1 MFSRLVLLS
10 LVLALSA
17 CATGPL
23 PTEGVARELSPAEVR
38 DAPEDALGQTVIW
51 GGVIADA
58 RNLEER
64 TRLEVVAYPLDDR
77 SQRPL
82 TTEAPIARFRVY
94 ADGYLETA
102 EYATGRRVTVRGE
115 VTGIERGRIDEAVY
129 RFPVID
135 SQELELWPERRE
147 RDDSGFNFGFGI
159 ILGG

>member
-1 MFSRLVLLS
+1 MFPRVVMLL
-10 LVLALSA
+10 LTLALAA
-17 CATGPL
+17 CASGPL
-23 PTEGVARELSPAEVR
+23 PTEGVARDLSPGEVR
-38 DAPEDALGQTVIW
+38 DAPADAVGQTVIW
-51 GGVIADA
+51 GGVIANA

-82 TTEAPIARFRVY
+82 TTKAPIARFRVY

-115 VTGIERGRIDEAVY
+115 VTGTERGRIDDAVY
-129 RFPVID
+129 QFPVVESD
-135 SQELELWPERRE
+135 ELELWPERRQ
-147 RDDSGFNFGFGI
+147 RNDSGFNFGFGI